1 MLYLYQAGDWGLW
14 SRKPVPIVSV
24 SECVST
30 PLSML
35 GSIIGVHQCY
45 ESKQSIPFLVI
56 VGANPTYQQ
65 DAPHSIPFDPEP
77 YTLKQRVL
85 FGDYHRSSGLAR
97 AMAQQG
103 RRLHAHGF
111 HGSSDRSNSS
121 YVKRCYS
128 MDWGHNSMTRLEH
141 PLTHQ
146 WMCSNSRSNWRACLQ
161 TGSETMV
168 VAAQVPNRYRTRVS
182 IVA

>member
-1 MLYLYQAGDWGLW
+1 M
-14 SRKPVPIVSV
+14 SV
-24 SECVST
+24 CVST

-45 ESKQSIPFLVI
+45 ESKHI
-56 VGANPTYQQ
+56 VEANSTYQQ
-65 DAPHSIPFDPEP
+65 NAPHSILFDPEL
-77 YTLKQRVL
+77 YTFKQRVL

-121 YVKRCYS
+121 YVK
-128 MDWGHNSMTRLEH
+128 
-141 PLTHQ
+141 Q
-146 WMCSNSRSNWRACLQ
+146 
-161 TGSETMV
+161 
-168 VAAQVPNRYRTRVS
+168 
-182 IVA
+182 